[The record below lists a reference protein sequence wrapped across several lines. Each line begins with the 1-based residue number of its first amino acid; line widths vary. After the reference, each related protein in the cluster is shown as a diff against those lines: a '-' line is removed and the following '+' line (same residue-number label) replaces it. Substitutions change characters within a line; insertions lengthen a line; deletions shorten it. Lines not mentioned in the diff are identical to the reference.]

1 MILCLQTFYL
11 QVPFEKTDTKKYNL
25 ITLQSY
31 LFKQKIHILSG
42 HYHSR
47 MVCCPCYNDLK
58 DKDEEKDV
66 NNDSELQAN
75 DDSNDILTKKPFI
88 AILGDPYRLLNG
100 YDVSGDVCGSKNSP
114 IEGISQSGKDL
125 RAYKYIYF
133 ISNNDGNIGNV
144 VESDSL
150 EKSSNSIPLVKQSDA
165 ISFFINR
172 FNGITFSKRM
182 CRICVKQCPED
193 HSLFLNRCVPSPK
206 KDAASKVFSAT
217 GLQGF
222 AEGLIADIEASWR
235 EVIYMCLIALGF
247 SIIMSLIMRF
257 FVGIIVYIVMGL
269 VSISFVG
276 GTIIIWVLYAL
287 KKKNLD
293 KRMEEELKK
302 NDQKSLSKLKIQEF
316 ISSSIFQ
323 VKDQEELNWILA
335 VLKSRIQF
343 VIQLFKEASKAIQAM
358 PFLVL
363 QPFWTFLVLL
373 IFLIFWTLTLI
384 WFESSG
390 YPEQDSTSGFVTY
403 KKSSFLI
410 GLRFYNFFGLFWISQ
425 FIIACQ
431 HVVIA
436 GAISKWFFS
445 RNKSN
450 LKSPILKSIYILLR
464 YHLGSV
470 ALGSFIIALIK
481 FIRAIVTYFQEAYE
495 SMNSDKHTLRCPFM
509 DITFVRQ
516 QKGPLLGI
524 VAPTILCGLHMINK
538 DSSHEWI
545 SRHIW
550 APVGLGGIFSYI
562 IACCFISVYE
572 MAIDTTFI
580 CFCEDCEMN
589 NGESKP
595 YFMNVSLMNFVSGNS
610 AKSGKRRS
618 KSITES
624 FAQSWLSDSLFREKL
639 ENIDLIILL
648 QHLFGAVSGASRDH
662 LTRSM
667 WIHT

>member
-1 MILCLQTFYL
+1 MFA
-11 QVPFEKTDTKKYNL
+11 VF
-25 ITLQSY
+25 
-31 LFKQKIHILSG
+31 ILS
-42 HYHSR
+42 
-47 MVCCPCYNDLK
+47 
-58 DKDEEKDV
+58 
-66 NNDSELQAN
+66 
-75 DDSNDILTKKPFI
+75 

-133 ISNNDGNIGNV
+133 ISNNDGNSDETVVTNKEMERCLQIFQEVGNV

-335 VLKSRIQF
+335 GAIILTILTVILLLVLLVLKSRIQF

-481 FIRAIVTYFQEAYE
+481 FIRAIITYFQEAYE
-495 SMNSDKHTLRCPFM
+495 SMNSGTMKDIIRSCFCCCQCLLWLFEKVIKFINRQAYIEMSIHGYYFCKAAKRAFSITYSNILRIM
-509 DITFVRQ
+509 TINMVGDFVLFLT
-516 QKGPLLGI
+516 KLGI
-524 VAPTILCGLHMINK
+524 VAPTVLCGLHMINK

-618 KSITES
+618 KSITEV
-624 FAQSWLSDSLFREKL
+624 RP
-639 ENIDLIILL
+639 I
-648 QHLFGAVSGASRDH
+648 
-662 LTRSM
+662 
-667 WIHT
+667 